1 MGLEGKDLVKR
12 DLKRKVKGLVI
23 PHKIDF
29 SNKKIKRWKSPE
41 KNDEDLVKKSM
52 KKEETGVMKADG
64 KEMKS
69 RKFMGRSRSKGKVED
84 MIIFHLEQ
92 EVKNQLLQLQI
103 NTILQEMSELCL
115 YFETESLH

>member
-1 MGLEGKDLVKR
+1 
-12 DLKRKVKGLVI
+12 
-23 PHKIDF
+23 
-29 SNKKIKRWKSPE
+29 
-41 KNDEDLVKKSM
+41 M

-64 KEMKS
+64 KEMKR

>member
-1 MGLEGKDLVKR
+1 
-12 DLKRKVKGLVI
+12 
-23 PHKIDF
+23 
-29 SNKKIKRWKSPE
+29 
-41 KNDEDLVKKSM
+41 M

>member
-1 MGLEGKDLVKR
+1 
-12 DLKRKVKGLVI
+12 
-23 PHKIDF
+23 
-29 SNKKIKRWKSPE
+29 
-41 KNDEDLVKKSM
+41 M

-115 YFETESLH
+115 YFETESLQ

>member
-1 MGLEGKDLVKR
+1 
-12 DLKRKVKGLVI
+12 
-23 PHKIDF
+23 
-29 SNKKIKRWKSPE
+29 
-41 KNDEDLVKKSM
+41 M
-52 KKEETGVMKADG
+52 KKEETWVMKADG

>member
-1 MGLEGKDLVKR
+1 
-12 DLKRKVKGLVI
+12 
-23 PHKIDF
+23 
-29 SNKKIKRWKSPE
+29 
-41 KNDEDLVKKSM
+41 M

-64 KEMKS
+64 KEMKR

-115 YFETESLH
+115 YFETESLQ

>member
-52 KKEETGVMKADG
+52 KKEETWVMKADG

-115 YFETESLH
+115 YFETESLQ

>member
-41 KNDEDLVKKSM
+41 KNDEDLVNKSM

-64 KEMKS
+64 KEMKR

-115 YFETESLH
+115 YFETESLQ